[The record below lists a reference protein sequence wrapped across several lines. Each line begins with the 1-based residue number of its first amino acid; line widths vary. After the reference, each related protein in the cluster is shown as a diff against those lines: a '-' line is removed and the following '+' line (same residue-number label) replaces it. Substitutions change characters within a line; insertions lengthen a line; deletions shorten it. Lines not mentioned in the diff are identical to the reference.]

1 MWTRALT
8 SGTVLLQVGP
18 FSFPFLTHRSQ
29 IESVL
34 HFGQHRRNTVR
45 PLAASISVFP
55 AASSTPCCRPGH
67 RCWRADL
74 WRAQLAAATS
84 RLQLRCARI
93 QISAV
98 ALAHVVGRVTR
109 HWQLDLRSG
118 LPFLLHM
125 RPMDRTELVSAM
137 RQQLRR
143 WRLDLRRGFPFLRRG
158 ACGRQGRAELAS
170 DLRQQLRRWQAD
182 LQRAVVL
189 RRWGRSPTL
198 TRRSASTGEK
208 S

>member
-1 MWTRALT
+1 
-8 SGTVLLQVGP
+8 
-18 FSFPFLTHRSQ
+18 
-29 IESVL
+29 
-34 HFGQHRRNTVR
+34 
-45 PLAASISVFP
+45 
-55 AASSTPCCRPGH
+55 
-67 RCWRADL
+67 
-74 WRAQLAAATS
+74 
-84 RLQLRCARI
+84 
-93 QISAV
+93 
-98 ALAHVVGRVTR
+98 
-109 HWQLDLRSG
+109 
-118 LPFLLHM
+118 
-125 RPMDRTELVSAM
+125 M